1 MPITRVDLVGR
12 RCRACTSGVPPLSST
27 QVHDYLKAL
36 PDWLL
41 TEDGRRI
48 RREWIAKDFTSAL
61 DFFGRIAVI
70 AEAEDHHPD
79 LHLTAYRNI
88 AIKIWTHA
96 LGGLSEN
103 DFILAAHIDALPI
116 ETK

>member
-1 MPITRVDLVGR
+1 MTITRADLAGR
-12 RCRACTSGVPPLSST
+12 RCQACTSGLPPLTST
-27 QVHDYLKAL
+27 QVHDYLMAL
-36 PDWLL
+36 PDWHL

-48 RREWIAKDFTSAL
+48 RREWSAKDFMTAL

-79 LHLTAYRNI
+79 LHLTGYRNTGVE
-88 AIKIWTHA
+88 IWTHA
-96 LGGLSEN
+96 LGGLTEN
-103 DFILAAHIDALPI
+103 DFILAARIDALPI